1 MPWMICENDLYIAR
15 VASAHLS
22 ASWCWCPTL
31 INSSALCLVCWAFSW
46 VIPWL
51 RTCKDLYIQA
61 LDIEIWNSQKM
72 DAARITHLHGLK
84 WQTYSHMLAFLS
96 IRQPRRDVLNEQS
109 LVLLKAGPRWIK
121 HEFMFVVRDQDP
133 ALWVWATWLRTMRK
147 HPERR

>member
-1 MPWMICENDLYIAR
+1 MAPIFLVVAHEVFHAQVLGHRMALHWVLVGFLIVDR
-15 VASAHLS
+15 VAVCSMLS
-22 ASWCWCPTL
+22 LFHCHSRPLRVQHCFA
-31 INSSALCLVCWAFSW
+31 IQRWAFSW

-72 DAARITHLHGLK
+72 DAARITHLHGLE

-109 LVLLKAGPRWIK
+109 LVLLKAGPR
-121 HEFMFVVRDQDP
+121 
-133 ALWVWATWLRTMRK
+133 
-147 HPERR
+147 